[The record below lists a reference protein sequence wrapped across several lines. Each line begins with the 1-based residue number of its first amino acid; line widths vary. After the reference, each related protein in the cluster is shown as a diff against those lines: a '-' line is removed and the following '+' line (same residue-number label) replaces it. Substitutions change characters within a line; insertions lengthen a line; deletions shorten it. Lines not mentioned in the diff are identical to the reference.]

1 MRKINL
7 TTSIITAF
15 TLVMAEASQAE
26 EPPQKCEIN
35 GPDGKS
41 LIKAGKADC
50 AGGGSSCAGSNP
62 AGDPSAWLYLPYGVG
77 DKITG
82 GVVVK

>member
-1 MRKINL
+1 MRKKIL
-7 TTSIITAF
+7 TTSIISAF

-26 EPPQKCEIN
+26 EAPQKCQIN

-50 AGGGSSCAGSNP
+50 AGGGNSCSGNNP
-62 AGDPSAWLYLPYGVG
+62 EGDPSAWLYLPNGVC
-77 DKITG
+77 DKIKG
-82 GVVVK
+82 GVLVK

>member
-1 MRKINL
+1 MKNKHL
-7 TTSIITAF
+7 TTSIIAAF
-15 TLVMAEASQAE
+15 TFVMTEASQAE
-26 EPPQKCEIN
+26 ETPQKCQIN

-50 AGGGSSCAGSNP
+50 AGGGNSCSGSNP
-62 AGDPSAWLYLPYGVG
+62 EGDPSAWLLLPYGVCE
-77 DKITG
+77 KIKG